1 MYGSLLGEKVGE
13 NILITILGEHISHK
27 NSNTSTYPIGEEDF
41 QLGDKEDQLKCGHIF
56 HQNFISQWLILN
68 KSCHVCH

>member
-1 MYGSLLGEKVGE
+1 MYGSLLREKVGE
-13 NILITILGEHISHK
+13 NILITISGEHISD
-27 NSNTSTYPIGEEDF
+27 NNNNTSTYPIDEEDF
-41 QLGDKEDQLKCGHIF
+41 QLGEKEDQLKCGHIF